1 MKIVSLQ
8 IIALITLLAL
18 PVAAEQLPVAK
29 PEEAGMSS
37 QRMERIGQALRAEI
51 DKGMQPTAHRTRR
64 G

>member
-29 PEEAGMSS
+29 PAEAGMS
-37 QRMERIGQALRAEI
+37 
-51 DKGMQPTAHRTRR
+51 
-64 G
+64 